1 MEMNNEDFWI
11 AMSTKIARIDERTKR
26 IEDELK
32 GLPEMRDRLMA
43 VEQRT
48 KSNTHRLDGLK
59 TTAALLATVSSII
72 INLAVTIMEYATRGR

>member
-1 MEMNNEDFWI
+1 MNNEDFWI

-43 VEQRT
+43 VEQRS

-59 TTAALLATVSSII
+59 TAAALLATVSSIL
-72 INLAVTIMEYATRGR
+72 INLAVLVMKYTLKEG

>member
-1 MEMNNEDFWI
+1 MNNEDFWI

-43 VEQRT
+43 VEQRA

-59 TTAALLATVSSII
+59 TTAALLATVSSIL
-72 INLAVTIMEYATRGR
+72 INLAVLVMKYTLKGG

>member
-1 MEMNNEDFWI
+1 MDDRDFWI
-11 AMSTKIARIDERTKR
+11 TLSTKIARIDERTKR

-32 GLPEMRDRLMA
+32 GLPEMRVRLMA
-43 VEQRT
+43 VEQRA

-72 INLAVTIMEYATRGR
+72 INLAVTIMKYAMKGGG

>member
-1 MEMNNEDFWI
+1 MNNEDFWI

-43 VEQRT
+43 VEQRS

-59 TTAALLATVSSII
+59 TTAALLATVSSIL
-72 INLAVTIMEYATRGR
+72 INLAVLVMKYTLKGG

>member
-1 MEMNNEDFWI
+1 MNNEDFWI

-43 VEQRT
+43 VEQRS

-59 TTAALLATVSSII
+59 TTAALLATVSSIL
-72 INLAVTIMEYATRGR
+72 INLAVLVMKYTLKEG

>member
-32 GLPEMRDRLMA
+32 GLPEMRDRLTA
-43 VEQRT
+43 VEQRA
-48 KSNTHRLDGLK
+48 KSNTHRLDSLK
-59 TTAALLATVSSII
+59 ATAALLATAASIL
-72 INLAVTIMEYATRGR
+72 INLVAAIMEYAMKGG

>member
-1 MEMNNEDFWI
+1 MDDREFWI
-11 AMSTKIARIDERTKR
+11 TLSTKIARIDERTKR

-43 VEQRT
+43 VEQRA

-59 TTAALLATVSSII
+59 TTAALIGTLASVLINII
-72 INLAVTIMEYATRGR
+72 AVAVKAKVGG